1 MALASM
7 LLLFNI
13 IYKRLKN
20 LTVRNEQAQIE
31 KTGKTVEQIK
41 AAVKT
46 DITTETAESRS
57 GKLENW
63 FDKDK
68 LQK

>member
-1 MALASM
+1 M
-7 LLLFNI
+7 
-13 IYKRLKN
+13 
-20 LTVRNEQAQIE
+20 E
-31 KTGKTVEQIK
+31 KTGKTAEQIK

-57 GKLENW
+57 GKLENR

-68 LQK
+68 LQKGWIIRLKRRKSSKLSV